1 MLALNC
7 GSATI
12 KYLVAEGAERL
23 AEGETELAGGG
34 GAVPAIL
41 DGLRRRGLLE
51 RVRAVGHRVVHG
63 GLRFLDPVL
72 VDGSVLA
79 QLDYLSELAPLHNPP
94 AIAAIRAAREALPGI
109 PQVATFDT
117 SFHAGMPPEA
127 STYAVP
133 WQWTEDYAV
142 LRYGFHGLA
151 HRSMLAG
158 AAAQLGR
165 PADELRLVTFQL
177 GSGCSACAI
186 AGGRSLDTSMGLTPN
201 EGLVMRTRSGDVDPT
216 LVEYV
221 ARVSGQS
228 VDAVLA
234 DLSERSGLA
243 GVAGGD
249 GDMRDLLAREAQGD
263 ERAALAVSIFT
274 YRARKYLGAYLA
286 VLGGADA
293 VVFGGGVGENA
304 ADIRDRIT
312 AGLGLRVLVVRVD
325 EEAVIVGDVE
335 RLLSDRQ

>member
-12 KYLVAEGAERL
+12 KYLVAAGAERL
-23 AEGETELAGGG
+23 AEGEAELAAGRGP
-34 GAVPAIL
+34 VPAIL
-41 DGLRRRGLLE
+41 EDLRGRGLLE
-51 RVRAVGHRVVHG
+51 RVQAVGHRVVHG
-63 GLRFLDPVL
+63 GFRFQDPVL
-72 VDGSVLA
+72 VDTSVL
-79 QLDYLSELAPLHNPP
+79 QELDYLSELAPLHNPP

-117 SFHAGMPPEA
+117 SFHARMPPEA

-142 LRYGFHGLA
+142 HRYGFHGLA

-165 PADELRLVTFQL
+165 APEELRLVTFQL

-186 AGGRSLDTSMGLTPN
+186 AGGRSVDTSMGLTPN

-221 ARVSGQS
+221 ARVSRRS

-249 GDMRDLLAREAQGD
+249 GDMRDLLAREARGD
-263 ERAALAVSIFT
+263 ERAALAVSIFA

-304 ADIRDRIT
+304 ASVRDRIT

-325 EEAVIVGDVE
+325 EESVIAGDVE